1 MHPETADLGCSSVC
15 SRRKR
20 YSSDYEVATASAC
33 SVATV
38 FAQR

>member
-1 MHPETADLGCSSVC
+1 MYPETVDLGYIRVC
-15 SRRKR
+15 SRSKR
-20 YSSDYEVATASAC
+20 GSSDYEVATASAC